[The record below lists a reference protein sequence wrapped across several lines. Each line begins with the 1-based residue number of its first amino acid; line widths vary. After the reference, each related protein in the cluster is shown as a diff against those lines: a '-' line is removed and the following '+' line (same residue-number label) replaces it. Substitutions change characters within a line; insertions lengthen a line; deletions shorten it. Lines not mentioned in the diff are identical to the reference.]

1 METHAQIVHDIYR
14 DKIDRVNV
22 FLKHKCKKSSKLH
35 FMKHNFCFADYKADG
50 LHFNQHGIEKY
61 AQNVKSI
68 IGDVIN
74 GDK

>member
-1 METHAQIVHDIYR
+1 
-14 DKIDRVNV
+14 
-22 FLKHKCKKSSKLH
+22 
-35 FMKHNFCFADYKADG
+35 MKHNFCFADYKADG